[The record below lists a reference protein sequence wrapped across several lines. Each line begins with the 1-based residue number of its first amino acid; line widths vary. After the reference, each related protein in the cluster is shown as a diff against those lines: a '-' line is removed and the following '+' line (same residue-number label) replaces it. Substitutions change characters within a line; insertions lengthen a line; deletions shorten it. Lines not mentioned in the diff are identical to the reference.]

1 MFHRRAQLGL
11 SLIETLCTLTIMGT
25 VAASAMPRLAHLPT
39 EARVSVIQGLEGAVR
54 AASNLVHAQ
63 CAVQPTCPHR
73 SGEGVVHLSAQP
85 VQLRR
90 GYPAAGHEG
99 GIAATLQL
107 SGFAV
112 QHVGEDTVFVRADA
126 PRVEACAVRYSA
138 PDADGGVPRIAV
150 RTDGC

>member
-1 MFHRRAQLGL
+1 MFHRRAHRGL
-11 SLIETLCTLTIMGT
+11 SLIETLCTLTIMST

-63 CAVQPTCPHR
+63 CAVQPACPHR
-73 SGEGVVHLSAQP
+73 SGEGMVHLSAQP

-90 GYPAAGHEG
+90 GYPAAGHDG
-99 GIAATLQL
+99 GIAAALQL

-112 QHVGEDTVFVRADA
+112 QHSGDDTLFVRADA
-126 PRVEACAVRYSA
+126 PQVEACAVRYSA
-138 PDADGGVPRIAV
+138 PEVDGGVPRIAA